1 MTKTTYPIRGILQ
14 SNCTCYYC
22 PACEIIFTDESYP
35 ENCECG
41 AECTPAFEQCYGECW
56 EQSEYDFEHNAF
68 IPWCEANN
76 TEEFAIYGSSMGWT
90 RSMGHTGRL
99 TTFDELLK
107 SLTFHG
113 RGDFILRWS
122 LSEDNKTLTIVRSSH
137 DEMGAVFEVV
147 QWNEGDDE

>member
-1 MTKTTYPIRGILQ
+1 
-14 SNCTCYYC
+14 
-22 PACEIIFTDESYP
+22 
-35 ENCECG
+35 
-41 AECTPAFEQCYGECW
+41 
-56 EQSEYDFEHNAF
+56 
-68 IPWCEANN
+68 
-76 TEEFAIYGSSMGWT
+76 MGWT

-122 LSEDNKTLTIVRSSH
+122 LSEDNKTLTIVRASH